1 MEANDA
7 TKLADKINKII
18 QYYDNKKPEE
28 IISSILDN
36 FNIIKKDIDKIYK
49 PDAVTFVRLNS

>member
-49 PDAVTFVRLNS
+49 PDAVTFVRLYS